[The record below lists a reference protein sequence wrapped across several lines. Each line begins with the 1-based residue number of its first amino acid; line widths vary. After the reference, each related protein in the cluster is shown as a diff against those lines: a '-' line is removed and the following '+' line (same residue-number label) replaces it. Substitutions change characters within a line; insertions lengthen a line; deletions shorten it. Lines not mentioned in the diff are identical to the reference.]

1 MEIEINSEE
10 IGTTPQLRDE
20 LGRLLPGQPP
30 LNPEGRPKDTEEKKL
45 LRKAAKDIIADY
57 KQALAEALP
66 MIQPVLIAKAIEG
79 DIQAIKE
86 IHDRSMDKAKQA
98 TDITSGGEKIL
109 IMPAELINKNDNS
122 QITPDA

>member
-1 MEIEINSEE
+1 MEEQKIIDNLQ
-10 IGTTPQLRDE
+10 TPNTDKPWLFK
-20 LGRLLPGQPP
+20 PGESG
-30 LNPEGRPKDTEEKKL
+30 NPNGRPKESTETKL
-45 LRKAAKDIIADY
+45 IRKAAKQIIEEY

-66 MIQPVLIAKAIEG
+66 LIQPVLIAKAIEG

-109 IMPAELINKNDNS
+109 IMPAELINKNEK
-122 QITPDA
+122 